1 MGASSLGARSLW
13 NQVAK
18 VTFAPQWYWRQL
30 PWPPLPAPIPSK
42 SSGKPGCPPQSGF
55 FLAALSS
62 SQWRTIMDNTTLL
75 IIVLVILVLLGGG
88 YVGRGRWW

>member
-30 PWPPLPAPIPSK
+30 PWPPCQRRYLGVQSRGVMDWVEPEATRVF
-42 SSGKPGCPPQSGF
+42 CPD
-55 FLAALSS
+55 LADIFVRCEAA
-62 SQWRTIMDNTTLL
+62 
-75 IIVLVILVLLGGG
+75 
-88 YVGRGRWW
+88 